1 MSTVSFYDYASLSAT
16 EQQALLKRSE
26 ADISGFVEKVKPIIE
41 AVRTEGDAA
50 LARFGRELDKAD
62 VRQDNLKVTEAEF
75 DAAFKL
81 VDRPVIEAIQFGIDN
96 IRSFHEEQKPETMW
110 MKEIRP
116 GAFAGD
122 RFTPIQSVAL
132 YVPRGKGSFPSVTM
146 MTSVP
151 AVVAG
156 VPNLA
161 IVTPPAPD
169 GSVDAAT
176 LIAARLAGVETVYK
190 VGGAQAV
197 AAVTF
202 GTETVKPALKIVG
215 PGSPWVVAA
224 KRTLAGLIDTGLPAG
239 PSEAIIFADDTVH
252 GGLAALDLLIEAEH
266 GPDSSAYL
274 VTHSRRV
281 AEEAL
286 AALPDHW
293 ALMTE
298 LRVGFSTTVLTGK
311 TGGIILTSSVEQ
323 SYDFINAYAPEH
335 LELLSADPFAHLGKI
350 TEAAEIL
357 MGVHTPVSIGNF
369 GLGPNAVLPTSRWA
383 RTFGPLSVTDFVKR
397 SSIGYV
403 TASAYPAFANQAHTL
418 ALYEGFSSHAVAV
431 SDVRKQYLK

>member
-1 MSTVSFYDYASLSAT
+1 MSSPSFYEYASLSSA
-16 EQQALLKRSE
+16 EREALLKRSE
-26 ADISGFVEKVKPIIE
+26 ADLSGFIEKVKPILE

-50 LARFGRELDKAD
+50 VARFGRELDKAELSED
-62 VRQDNLKVTEAEF
+62 RIKVTPAEF
-75 DAAFKL
+75 DNAFKL
-81 VDRPVIEAIQFGIDN
+81 VDQTVIDAIQFGIDN
-96 IRSFHEEQKPETMW
+96 IRSFHEEQRPETMTL
-110 MKEIRP
+110 KEIRP

-156 VPNLA
+156 VPDLA

-176 LIAARLAGVETVYK
+176 LVAARLAGVETVYK

-197 AAVTF
+197 AAVTY
-202 GTETVKPALKIVG
+202 GTQTIKPALKIVG

-224 KRTLAGLIDTGLPAG
+224 KRLLSGVIDTGLPAG
-239 PSEAIIFADDTVH
+239 PSEAMIFADDTVH

-286 AALPDHW
+286 AALPEHW
-293 ALMTE
+293 ARMSE
-298 LRVGFSTTVLTGK
+298 LRVAFSKAVITGK
-311 TGGIILTSSVEQ
+311 TGGIVLTSSLEE
-323 SYDFINAYAPEH
+323 SYAFVNAYAPEH
-335 LELLSADPFAHLGKI
+335 LEILSTDPFAHLGKI

-357 MGVHTPVSIGNF
+357 MGPYTPVSIGNF

-383 RTFGPLSVTDFVKR
+383 RTYGPLSVTDFVKR

-403 TASAYPAFANQAHTL
+403 TKSAYPKFAAQAKTL
-418 ALYEGFSSHAVAV
+418 AEYEGFSSHAIAV
-431 SDVRKQYLK
+431 SDVRERYLK